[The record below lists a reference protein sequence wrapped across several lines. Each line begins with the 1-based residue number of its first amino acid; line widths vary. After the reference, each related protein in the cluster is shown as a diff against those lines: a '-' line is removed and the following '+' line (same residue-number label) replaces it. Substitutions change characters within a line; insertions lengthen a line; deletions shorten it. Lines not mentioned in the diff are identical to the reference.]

1 MDNYNLTL
9 RQRKILHYLQQQKSY
24 ITGEDLAG
32 HLHVS
37 ARTIRNDVTE
47 INQLIKTSGVHI
59 ASKRSWG
66 YLLEYDSEINLKN

>member
-24 ITGEDLAG
+24 ITGEDLAE

-47 INQLIKTSGVHI
+47 INQLIKTSVYILPLSVAGDI
-59 ASKRSWG
+59 FWNMIPR
-66 YLLEYDSEINLKN
+66 